1 MRRRKEGCAG
11 RVGRRRESA
20 LGSRRSP
27 NFLGVRSVF
36 VLPRPTFLFA
46 ASTPSSSSSRR
57 CHRLPR
63 YPSLPSDVKR
73 RAREA
78 GYTARLAPSFCDLA
92 PGVSRGWVAAFN
104 LPRSRCLG
112 PSRSLL
118 SHSEVNN
125 RHPQDDRT
133 QSVRVSH
140 SRIAHEA
147 RRTPRSQVVC
157 TAMLII
163 SRGSTDSEPA
173 PTSSSPASVPPRS
186 ATVSSFGSV
195 PATPTSASNGKSAG
209 SSTHLPT
216 SATTHPKFDV
226 KALRCPNVYNSTI
239 L

>member
-1 MRRRKEGCAG
+1 MR
-11 RVGRRRESA
+11 SA
-20 LGSRRSP
+20 TL
-27 NFLGVRSVF
+27 
-36 VLPRPTFLFA
+36 
-46 ASTPSSSSSRR
+46 SSRATDTSPPF
-57 CHRLPR
+57 CYRLPR
-63 YPSLPSDVKR
+63 YPSLLSDVKR
-73 RAREA
+73 RVREA
-78 GYTARLAPSFCDLA
+78 GHTARLAPSFCDLA

-104 LPRSRCLG
+104 LPRGRSLG

-118 SHSEVNN
+118 LHSEVNN
-125 RHPQDDRT
+125 RHPQDDQM

-140 SRIAHEA
+140 SRISHEA

-173 PTSSSPASVPPRS
+173 ATSSSPASVPPRS
-186 ATVSSFGSV
+186 ATFSSFGSV

-226 KALRCPNVYNSTI
+226 KALRCHNVYNSTI
-239 L
+239 